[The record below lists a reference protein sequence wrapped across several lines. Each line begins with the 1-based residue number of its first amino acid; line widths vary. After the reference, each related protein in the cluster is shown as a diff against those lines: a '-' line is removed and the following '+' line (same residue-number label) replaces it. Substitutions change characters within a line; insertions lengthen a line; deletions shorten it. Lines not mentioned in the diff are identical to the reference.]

1 MRQRDIEKLAAA
13 AYELSDP
20 TAPIPFA
27 AVLRMRAVLSQIDPH
42 GLLRPGTLA
51 QDAAAAQTCEAPEP
65 SLRDSPRMQRA
76 SRDAWPPRSPVQ
88 SPRCK
93 IGDGNP

>member
-42 GLLRPGTLA
+42 GLLRPGA
-51 QDAAAAQTCEAPEP
+51 PMSGMDCQDDFT
-65 SLRDSPRMQRA
+65 SLRSSPRMQRA